1 VFRDIYKAYLPR
13 DYAVEDY
20 YTQAESL
27 RADKGRQEELRVK
40 YSQDFLDYIRTALK
54 TLTTALRMWCSRGRP

>member
-27 RADKGRQEELRVK
+27 RADKG
-40 YSQDFLDYIRTALK
+40 
-54 TLTTALRMWCSRGRP
+54 GRRASGKVFTGLS